1 MRGVVDDWPQ
11 LTQTFPL
18 KLRLAL
24 LARQGCGCCLILPRR
39 A

>member
-24 LARQGCGCCLILPRR
+24 PPRQGCGRFLILP
-39 A
+39 